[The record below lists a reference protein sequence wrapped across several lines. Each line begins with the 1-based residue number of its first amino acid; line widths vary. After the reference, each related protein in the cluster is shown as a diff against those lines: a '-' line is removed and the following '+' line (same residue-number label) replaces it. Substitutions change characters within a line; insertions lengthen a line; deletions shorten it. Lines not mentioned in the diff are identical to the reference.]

1 METAQKKCLGI
12 FDEAEEKVIAA
23 GIIFMVL
30 METVNTIFKFVHP
43 SAAGLPEELANF
55 AYTWVAF
62 LCASFCTKRGAN
74 IIVDALTNLYPKALR
89 NVLEYVCHDCL
100 RWLSVCGQDPGR
112 GRHRKNRFSALDC
125 VSGTDRRIWRKHH
138 S

>member
-62 LCASFCTKRGAN
+62 LCASFCTKRRRADEPVSESITECSG
-74 IIVDALTNLYPKALR
+74 
-89 NVLEYVCHDCL
+89 VC
-100 RWLSVCGQDPGR
+100 SVC
-112 GRHRKNRFSALDC
+112 S
-125 VSGTDRRIWRKHH
+125 
-138 S
+138 

>member
-62 LCASFCTKRGAN
+62 YAQAFA
-74 IIVDALTNLYPKALR
+74 P
-89 NVLEYVCHDCL
+89 
-100 RWLSVCGQDPGR
+100 
-112 GRHRKNRFSALDC
+112 SAARTSL
-125 VSGTDRRIWRKHH
+125 
-138 S
+138 

>member
-43 SAAGLPEELANF
+43 SRGYRKSWRTSHIPGLRFYAQAFAPSAARTSL
-55 AYTWVAF
+55 
-62 LCASFCTKRGAN
+62 
-74 IIVDALTNLYPKALR
+74 
-89 NVLEYVCHDCL
+89 
-100 RWLSVCGQDPGR
+100 
-112 GRHRKNRFSALDC
+112 
-125 VSGTDRRIWRKHH
+125 
-138 S
+138 